1 MTERWAQ
8 KLSLA
13 KLEQIKE
20 RLGLTELHGEDG
32 GPFRPVTVARDGSVC
47 GETRVLVGDGVVKK
61 VVYHAIQVE
70 FIGLDSHM
78 IFAFTDPSSPVPH
91 WTFDSVLNHPTYAFH
106 LDMLPRVDLGAHR
119 KYMDFVYEPLNDT
132 FNAGKN
138 HPGISE
144 AALVPRQRSIMSQW
158 MLAYRVTEEEYPN
171 MDQYVQAYLDRWYD
185 LVDNG
190 FPADVLESISD
201 VDLAARDAAN
211 RGMIFNR
218 EVDPVWDLIGPLV
231 GDRGSE
237 MLRAQL
243 ETNDVVEDVPADFSL
258 SK

>member
-32 GPFRPVTVARDGSVC
+32 GPFRKVHMARDSSEC
-47 GETRVLVGDGVVKK
+47 GETRILIGDGVVQK
-61 VVYHAIQVE
+61 VVYHAIQAE

-78 IFAFTDPSSPVPH
+78 IFAFTASDSPIPH
-91 WTFDSVLNHPTYAFH
+91 WTFDSVMNHPTYAYH
-106 LDMLPRVDLGAHR
+106 LDMLPRVDLGANR
-119 KYMDFVYEPLNDT
+119 PYMDFVYGPLNEMFD
-132 FNAGKN
+132 AGRS
-138 HPGISE
+138 HDGVTE
-144 AALVPRQRSIMSQW
+144 AALGPRQRSIMSQW
-158 MLAYRVTEEEYPN
+158 MLAGRVAEDVYPG
-171 MDQYVQAYLDRWYD
+171 MEQYVQAYLDRWFD
-185 LVDNG
+185 LVENG
-190 FPADVLESISD
+190 IPQDILDSIKD

-211 RGMIFNR
+211 RAIIFNR

-243 ETNDVVEDVPADFSL
+243 ETNSVVEDVPEDFAIAR
-258 SK
+258 

>member
-32 GPFRPVTVARDGSVC
+32 GPFRPVTSARDGAVI
-47 GETRVLVGDGVVKK
+47 GETRILVGDGVVKK

-78 IFAFTDPSSPVPH
+78 IFAFTDPESAIPH

-106 LDMLPRVDLGAHR
+106 LDMLPRVDLGSHR
-119 KYMDFVYEPLNDT
+119 AYMDYVYGALNET
-132 FNAGKN
+132 FEAGKS
-138 HPGISE
+138 HAGLSE
-144 AALVPRQRSIMSQW
+144 AALGPRQRSIMSQW
-158 MLAYRVTEEEYPN
+158 MLAYRVSEEEYPK

-190 FPADVLESISD
+190 LPQEILDTVKD
-201 VDLAARDAAN
+201 TDLAARDAAN
-211 RGMIFNR
+211 RAIIFNR

-243 ETNDVVEDVPADFSL
+243 ETNSLIEDVPEDFTIA
-258 SK
+258 K

>member
-1 MTERWAQ
+1 MSERWAQ

-32 GPFRPVTVARDGSVC
+32 GPFRRVYMARDNSEC
-47 GETRVLVGDGVVKK
+47 GETRILVGDGVVKK
-61 VVYHAIQVE
+61 VVYHAIKAD

-78 IFAFTDPSSPVPH
+78 IFAFTDPESPIPH

-106 LDMLPRVDLGAHR
+106 LDMLPRVDLGSHR
-119 KYMDFVYEPLNDT
+119 AYMDYVYGALNETYDK
-132 FNAGKN
+132 GKS

-144 AALVPRQRSIMSQW
+144 AALGPRQRSIMSQW
-158 MLAYRVTEEEYPN
+158 MLAYRVSEDEYPN

-190 FPADVLESISD
+190 LPQDVVDSIKD

-243 ETNDVVEDVPADFSL
+243 ETNSIVEDVPEDFTIAR
-258 SK
+258 